1 MSVKS
6 KAKKSSLAKRNLER
20 FMKNKAAVIGAVVL
34 IIMVLACIFAPLL
47 TPWDANYVDPTI
59 RNLPSSA
66 EHLLG
71 TDSAGRDIFARLL
84 YGGRISILIGIGCAL
99 GSGLLGTVLGCIAGY
114 YGGKVDAI
122 LVAVQEFISIF
133 PSVLLIMLFVA
144 FFKVNSIG
152 VLMFI
157 LILTNWQNPMRVV
170 RSRILSLKQ
179 EPYIESCRAN
189 GIKNRSIM
197 FHHLLPNTLGPVIVN
212 MTMLVAGF
220 ILTEAG
226 MSYLGLG
233 VPANVAT
240 WGNIINAAK
249 RLDIVQTKPA
259 LWIAPGLCI
268 GIFSLCVNLF
278 GDGLRDALDP
288 TAQ

>member
-1 MSVKS
+1 MKVKEQV
-6 KAKKSSLAKRNLER
+6 KRSSLAKRNFER
-20 FMKNKAAVIGAVVL
+20 FLKNKAAVVAAVVL
-34 IIMVLACIFAPLL
+34 ILMVLACICAPLL
-47 TPWDANYVDPTI
+47 TSWDANFVDPTI
-59 RNLPSSA
+59 RNLPASS
-66 EHLLG
+66 EHWLG

-84 YGGRISILIGIGCAL
+84 YGGRMSIIIGVGCAL
-99 GSGLLGTVLGCIAGY
+99 GAGLLGTVLGCISGY
-114 YGGKVDAI
+114 YGGKVDTVLI
-122 LVAVQEFISIF
+122 TIQEFISIF

-144 FFKVNSIG
+144 FFKVNNVG

-157 LILTNWQNPMRVV
+157 MILTNWQNPMRVV

-189 GIKNRSIM
+189 GIKSRSIM

-233 VPANVAT
+233 VPSTVAT

-249 RLDIVQTKPA
+249 RLDIVQSKPA

-268 GIFSLCVNLF
+268 GIFSLCINLF